1 MSPNGVDK
9 KSRLQT
15 VAETRAFRADIDAL
29 LSADERDA
37 VIVGIASDP
46 DGGDLI
52 PGAGGL
58 RKRRIALPGRGKR
71 GGARVI
77 TLFLGERFPVYA
89 VFVFAKNEKA
99 DMSMKERKAL
109 QRVVHEIKQAAQARK
124 GR

>member
-1 MSPNGVDK
+1 MSPNGIDK

-15 VAETRAFRADIDAL
+15 VAETRAFRADLDAL
-29 LSADERDA
+29 PSADDRDA

-99 DMSMKERKAL
+99 DMSMQERKAL